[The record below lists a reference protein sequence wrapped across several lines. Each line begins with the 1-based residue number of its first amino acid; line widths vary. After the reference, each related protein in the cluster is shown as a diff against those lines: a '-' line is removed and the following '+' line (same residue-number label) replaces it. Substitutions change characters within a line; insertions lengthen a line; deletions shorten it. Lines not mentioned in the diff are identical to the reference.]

1 MTSALDM
8 PEIMSYI
15 YSKSWKLQ
23 FSASSSIIII
33 EDYYLQTFLHS
44 LDMDNNK
51 IQKIF
56 HYIIVLW
63 LVILWAIMMFCPEHI
78 DTMNFKIFFSIS
90 LACSMIYS
98 FCREK
103 YFPMQTVSKTE
114 KYVSII
120 LIILLFLRF
129 LFLKN

>member
-1 MTSALDM
+1 
-8 PEIMSYI
+8 
-15 YSKSWKLQ
+15 
-23 FSASSSIIII
+23 
-33 EDYYLQTFLHS
+33 
-44 LDMDNNK
+44 MDNNK

-98 FCREK
+98 FCRKK
-103 YFPMQTVSKTE
+103 YFPMQKDCKTE
-114 KYVSII
+114 KFVCTF